1 MFNGLQQNSSA
12 KRDFF
17 FEKENLLTLLRELM
31 NFLGKHSLNTEWK
44 HIIREDFIHEIEEYS
59 GEFNRFPFSIEDRM
73 VCLTKKLRNKTLTP
87 NNGTFNFFN
96 QDFVLKY
103 IDLFKFILILCID
116 ITKSCILTAILFKS
130 QLISW
135 RRFDFADPNWRKIDL
150 CYQFIINHLRK
161 IKTSCFCTLTEC

>member
-1 MFNGLQQNSSA
+1 MRFSKASDYIILITYCSTAFS
-12 KRDFF
+12 KIPF

-103 IDLFKFILILCID
+103 IDLFKFILILCIN

-130 QLISW
+130 QLIS
-135 RRFDFADPNWRKIDL
+135 
-150 CYQFIINHLRK
+150 
-161 IKTSCFCTLTEC
+161 